1 MKILCIGAGSMGRRR
16 LRDLTHLAPGDIG
29 GPVELVVADLSF
41 ISLQKVLPSLV
52 TCLEPGRSA
61 EHSYHTYCPEYI
73 ICCDAGQGLFGDSV
87 HPYHWASRMQ
97 RSFET
102 VYRKAH
108 DSIRQ
113 RLHGCV
119 DSGKLKGFVL
129 SYLGQMDRALL
140 LIPPDLVRREE
151 VYKYPTDFSPMSDRD
166 IELLTARGE
175 QLTRL
180 LISRYCPEL

>member
-1 MKILCIGAGSMGRRR
+1 
-16 LRDLTHLAPGDIG
+16 
-29 GPVELVVADLSF
+29 
-41 ISLQKVLPSLV
+41 
-52 TCLEPGRSA
+52 
-61 EHSYHTYCPEYI
+61 
-73 ICCDAGQGLFGDSV
+73 
-87 HPYHWASRMQ
+87 MQ

-113 RLHGCV
+113 RLHSCLEA
-119 DSGKLKGFVL
+119 GKLKGFVL
-129 SYLGQMDRALL
+129 SYLGQMDGALP

-151 VYKYPTDFSPMSDRD
+151 VYRYPTDFSPMRD
-166 IELLTARGE
+166 DDIRLITERGE